1 MIVKNESKIIERLLT
16 SVLPIIDTYCICDTG
31 STDDTVN
38 IITTF
43 FKTRNISG
51 KIVHEPFRDFGYN
64 RTFALK
70 QCKDVPNADYILLM
84 DADMILEL
92 SPSFSVAEFKQSL
105 KLEAYYVFQGSH
117 SFFYK
122 NIRIVKNMENVS
134 YWGVTHEYVN
144 LPNGSNT
151 TEIERTQLFINDIG
165 DGGAKTDKFLRDIRL
180 LTQGLIDEPNNDR
193 YTFYLANSYRDSGQ
207 YQQAIDTYK
216 KRVLLGGWREEVW
229 MSYYSIGN
237 CYKQLNDMPNAIF
250 YWLEGY
256 QFYQDRIENLY
267 EIIQYYRL
275 KGQNTLA
282 YKFYE
287 IADYHRKNTHSTDHL
302 FYQKDVYDYKLDYEY
317 TIIGYYCNIPKVDM
331 ITSSMKILNHLHAEE
346 YVTRSVMKNCKF
358 YVQQLSAHSVNTPF
372 LNKLNTLH
380 VGTKVSSEFIS
391 STPSICLHNNQVYIN
406 TRFVNYRIT
415 KQGTYIYNNLVT
427 TKNVI
432 TVLDTRE
439 PEWTKTDEF
448 VLNYN
453 DVYDDIYVGVED
465 IRLLMHDDKINYS
478 ANRGLSYDNITIE
491 TGTIDLTNHITH
503 SKLAIKDN
511 IKQFE
516 KNWVLFSVN
525 SQLKVIY
532 KWYPLTIGDYVAN
545 PDNENPTIKFVTTNT
560 IETPPIFKL
569 LRGSTNGVIIGEDI
583 WFITHLVSNEDRRYY
598 YHMFVILNKNT
609 YEVKKYST
617 IFSFEKEII
626 EYTLGFIYLKE
637 SNQFVIGYSTTDSTT
652 KFIAVDK
659 TNIDALLM

>member
-1 MIVKNESKIIERLLT
+1 
-16 SVLPIIDTYCICDTG
+16 
-31 STDDTVN
+31 
-38 IITTF
+38 
-43 FKTRNISG
+43 
-51 KIVHEPFRDFGYN
+51 
-64 RTFALK
+64 
-70 QCKDVPNADYILLM
+70 
-84 DADMILEL
+84 
-92 SPSFSVAEFKQSL
+92 
-105 KLEAYYVFQGSH
+105 
-117 SFFYK
+117 
-122 NIRIVKNMENVS
+122 
-134 YWGVTHEYVN
+134 
-144 LPNGSNT
+144 
-151 TEIERTQLFINDIG
+151 
-165 DGGAKTDKFLRDIRL
+165 
-180 LTQGLIDEPNNDR
+180 
-193 YTFYLANSYRDSGQ
+193 
-207 YQQAIDTYK
+207 
-216 KRVLLGGWREEVW
+216 
-229 MSYYSIGN
+229 
-237 CYKQLNDMPNAIF
+237 
-250 YWLEGY
+250 
-256 QFYQDRIENLY
+256 
-267 EIIQYYRL
+267 
-275 KGQNTLA
+275 
-282 YKFYE
+282 
-287 IADYHRKNTHSTDHL
+287 
-302 FYQKDVYDYKLDYEY
+302 
-317 TIIGYYCNIPKVDM
+317 
-331 ITSSMKILNHLHAEE
+331 MKILNHLHAEE

-372 LNKLNTLH
+372 LNKLNTIH
-380 VGTKVSSEFIS
+380 VGTEVSSEFIS

-432 TVLDTRE
+432 TILDTRE

-569 LRGSTNGVIIGEDI
+569 LRGSTNGVIIGDDI

-617 IFSFEKEII
+617 IFSFEKMII
-626 EYTLGFIYLKE
+626 EYTLGFIYLKD